1 MVRAYRQ
8 FVGVGLQAR
17 RSPRERG
24 AVTLMKDPRYI
35 LSFPRY
41 VTNPAPDAAPC
52 TGNAGGGKVN
62 DVPDPNAVADPGF

>member
-1 MVRAYRQ
+1 
-8 FVGVGLQAR
+8 
-17 RSPRERG
+17 
-24 AVTLMKDPRYI
+24 MKDPRYI

-41 VTNPAPDAAPC
+41 VTNPAHDAAPC